1 MYVFC
6 LYKVFLALNRR
17 HKPFLAL
24 LGDRSSYSYFLNRLS
39 GKQGSSYLT
48 GKSSKPIVPI
58 VFFHM
63 KRNDYPLNYIR
74 RKALNYIWRK
84 TVIRMR
90 EDPH

>member
-1 MYVFC
+1 MYFV
-6 LYKVFLALNRR
+6 YMWYFLALNRR

-24 LGDRSSYSYFLNRLS
+24 VDDRSSYSYFLNRRS
-39 GKQGSSYLT
+39 SKQGSSYLT

-63 KRNDYPLNYIR
+63 KRNDYPLNYIW

-84 TVIRMR
+84 TVISTRD
-90 EDPH
+90 DPH

>member
-1 MYVFC
+1 MYFV
-6 LYKVFLALNRR
+6 YVRYFLALNRR

-24 LGDRSSYSYFLNRLS
+24 LGDRPSYSYFLNRRS

-63 KRNDYPLNYIR
+63 KRNDYPHNYIW

-90 EDPH
+90 VDHR